1 MLGGSKV
8 PFMHYM
14 HIKSRGRCPEIFEFS
29 HNLLRTDNL
38 PASFA
43 KFFFG
48 LSPEPLR
55 LLPNDIH
62 RKLLNLI
69 PQPSGEEN
77 GARGELRLHTP
88 VRLSAADVLEG

>member
-62 RKLLNLI
+62 RKLLLMHQKFLVKIRIPYIVLI
-69 PQPSGEEN
+69 LG
-77 GARGELRLHTP
+77 
-88 VRLSAADVLEG
+88 

>member
-1 MLGGSKV
+1 MAINCEQAYEKYKEKKMPDVYQRLAT
-8 PFMHYM
+8 H
-14 HIKSRGRCPEIFEFS
+14 
-29 HNLLRTDNL
+29 LDNL

-62 RKLLNLI
+62 RKLLLMHQKFLVKIRIPYIVLI
-69 PQPSGEEN
+69 LG
-77 GARGELRLHTP
+77 
-88 VRLSAADVLEG
+88 